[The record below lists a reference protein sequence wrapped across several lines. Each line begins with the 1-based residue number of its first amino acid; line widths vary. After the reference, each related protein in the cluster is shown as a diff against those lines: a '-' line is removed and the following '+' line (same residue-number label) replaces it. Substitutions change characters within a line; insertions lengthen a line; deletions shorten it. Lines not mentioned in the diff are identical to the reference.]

1 MTLRPLHDNLVI
13 VPKLTPNEENG
24 IILPED
30 RDESLQVEETGIVV
44 AVGPGRKNKKGARI
58 PTEIPRG
65 SEVVYGKHHHL
76 EYEIDGQKYK
86 IVPEREVYGVLH
98 APSQESL

>member
-24 IILPED
+24 IILPSD

-44 AVGPGRKNKKGARI
+44 AVGPGRRTKKGVLI
-58 PTEIPRG
+58 PTEISRG
-65 SEVVYGKHHHL
+65 SEVVYGKYLHL
-76 EYEIDGQKYK
+76 EYELAGQKYK
-86 IVPEREVYGVLH
+86 IVPERDIYGVLYS
-98 APSQESL
+98 PPQESL